1 MSYLTY
7 IFPIAAALGV
17 IYMAWR
23 WTPSSPTPLRTRL
36 NPRPDRM
43 KAPGRRPR
51 RAAAP
56 GSASRSRRGA
66 SRGRDALLALAITLV
81 YAAVAFTGLGN
92 MSSPQSFCK
101 FTERG
106 RYVDIALPEET
117 EITKIRYFCGLHT
130 GEYAVQFSMDGENWT
145 DAGTLE
151 QGYTEIFKWMDSTEE
166 GFTPAA
172 RAMCG

>member
-23 WTPSSPTPLRTRL
+23 WTPIFADPFEDAPE
-36 NPRPDRM
+36 PPVRPDEGAGGEA
-43 KAPGRRPR
+43 APRRRPQLSFAQPEGR
-51 RAAAP
+51 ITR
-56 GSASRSRRGA
+56 
-66 SRGRDALLALAITLV
+66 RDALLALAITLV
-81 YAAVAFTGLGN
+81 YAAVAFMGLGN

-117 EITKIRYFCGLHT
+117 
-130 GEYAVQFSMDGENWT
+130 
-145 DAGTLE
+145 
-151 QGYTEIFKWMDSTEE
+151 
-166 GFTPAA
+166 
-172 RAMCG
+172 

>member
-23 WTPSSPTPLRTRL
+23 WTPIFADPFEDAPEPPAQPDEGAGEEDA
-36 NPRPDRM
+36 PR
-43 KAPGRRPR
+43 RRPR
-51 RAAAP
+51 LSFAQPEGRIT
-56 GSASRSRRGA
+56 R
-66 SRGRDALLALAITLV
+66 RDALLALAITLV

-92 MSSPQSFCK
+92 MSSPQSFYK

-117 EITKIRYFCGLHT
+117 EITKIREPSGAGAWCWTT
-130 GEYAVQFSMDGENWT
+130 GCSAPASP
-145 DAGTLE
+145 LC
-151 QGYTEIFKWMDSTEE
+151 ST
-166 GFTPAA
+166 
-172 RAMCG
+172 RR